1 MKITLDYIREQIDT
15 MPKPELI
22 ELIQEYGEQQYIMG
36 KSWALSQIIKE
47 CKLHQDDIEI

>member
-1 MKITLDYIREQIDT
+1 MKITLKHIQEQIDKL
-15 MPKPELI
+15 PKLELI
-22 ELIQEYGEQQYIMG
+22 DLIQEYGEQQYIIG